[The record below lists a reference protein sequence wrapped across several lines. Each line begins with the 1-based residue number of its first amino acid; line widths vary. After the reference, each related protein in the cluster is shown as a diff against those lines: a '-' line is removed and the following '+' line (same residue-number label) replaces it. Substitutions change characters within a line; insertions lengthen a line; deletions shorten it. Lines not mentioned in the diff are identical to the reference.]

1 MLCELLLSRGEKVV
15 ATARKPESIAD
26 LTKKASADQLL
37 ILPLDVTQK
46 DQIQSAVNATL
57 ERFGK
62 IDVLVNNAGY
72 GTMGALEEVSEEEI
86 RAIFE
91 TNVFGLFEM
100 TRAVLPTMRK
110 QKSGH
115 IINLSSVAGFVALA
129 GAGVYASTK
138 FAIEGHSEA
147 LAGEVASFGI
157 KVTLLQPGSFRTD
170 FANRSIHIS
179 PYSHDY
185 DDALATTRKFYETIG
200 GNQPGDPQKA
210 VEAIYDVVKSKKP
223 PLRLPLGNIAYA
235 RVQKK
240 ISEYQK
246 EMDEWKPTI
255 LGSDFPDS
263 TPK

>member
-100 TRAVLPTMRK
+100 K
-110 QKSGH
+110 
-115 IINLSSVAGFVALA
+115 
-129 GAGVYASTK
+129 
-138 FAIEGHSEA
+138 
-147 LAGEVASFGI
+147 
-157 KVTLLQPGSFRTD
+157 
-170 FANRSIHIS
+170 
-179 PYSHDY
+179 
-185 DDALATTRKFYETIG
+185 
-200 GNQPGDPQKA
+200 
-210 VEAIYDVVKSKKP
+210 
-223 PLRLPLGNIAYA
+223 
-235 RVQKK
+235 
-240 ISEYQK
+240 
-246 EMDEWKPTI
+246 
-255 LGSDFPDS
+255 
-263 TPK
+263 